1 MAPWRSPRTLV
12 VEPAISVPC
21 LLLLEGFSDAVQISQ
36 GVNSLISLNGDP
48 ILWVNVFVIY
58 LVPLYCPCLFGQHP
72 EVGREQESHHMSFMG

>member
-36 GVNSLISLNGDP
+36 GVENLAFRNQDP
-48 ILWVNVFVIY
+48 APHGVNVY
-58 LVPLYCPCLFGQHP
+58 GHLP
-72 EVGREQESHHMSFMG
+72 GRAIFDISR